1 MDLRQLRYFVGSVRA
16 GSLSRA
22 ADQLHVA
29 QSALSHHLGAL
40 EVELS
45 RELVVRGPKGI
56 VLTEA
61 GSVLYRHA
69 EAILRHLEFA
79 KQAASNALNLP
90 SGRVSVGFPIVLA
103 PILGYELF
111 VRIRA
116 AHPQIALHV
125 SDTNSW
131 IVRERLVSGR
141 LDLALLYLAQPERG
155 LAVEPLVL
163 EELFY
168 VTADPDPSP
177 IGIADVA
184 ERPLLLPASGS
195 SSRHVVEEAFKKHGL
210 SLTPLA
216 EIDGVGILRRVIAS
230 GMGNAIMPWS
240 ALYDGERIVPLNYR
254 RFADAKLVQS
264 VALCFPDAGP
274 RNPAVEAVAETL
286 RALVYELA
294 ATGTWQGVSL
304 IKPHRQLEHALLPH

>member
-79 KQAASNALNLP
+79 KLAASNALNLP

-111 VRIRA
+111 VRIRT
-116 AHPQIALHV
+116 AHPQIALHI

-155 LAVEPLVL
+155 LAVEPLLL

-177 IGIADVA
+177 IRIADVT

-195 SSRHVVEEAFKKHGL
+195 SSRHVAEEAFKKHGL

-286 RALVYELA
+286 RTLVYELA
-294 ATGTWQGVSL
+294 ASGTWQGVSL
-304 IKPHRQLEHALLPH
+304 IKPHRQLESALLPH

>member
-111 VRIRA
+111 VRIRT

-177 IGIADVA
+177 IRIADVA

-195 SSRHVVEEAFKKHGL
+195 SSRHVAEEAFKKHGL

-240 ALYDGERIVPLNYR
+240 ALYDGERIVPLTYR

-264 VALCFPDAGP
+264 VALCLPDAGP
-274 RNPAVEAVAETL
+274 RHPAVEAVAETL

-294 ATGTWQGVSL
+294 ESGTWHGVSL